1 MKKLVKKQKVQNKK
15 IRLYDGEGCVVVKVN
30 NCK

>member
-15 IRLYDGEGCVVVKVN
+15 IRLYNGEGCVVSN
-30 NCK
+30 AIC